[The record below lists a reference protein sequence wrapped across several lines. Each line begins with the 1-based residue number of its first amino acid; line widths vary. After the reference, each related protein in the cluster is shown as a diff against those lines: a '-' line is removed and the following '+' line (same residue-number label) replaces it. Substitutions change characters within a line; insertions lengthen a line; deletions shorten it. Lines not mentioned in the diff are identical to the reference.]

1 MSYNCINNSLP
12 LGLHYHHLH
21 GIALAV
27 SHDRCLANI
36 LFSSSLSFGPLWWFV
51 LLHGPLALI
60 LPGPSWLLLGP
71 PPWPFMAPPWP
82 SSLALLHDPP
92 PWFFMPPPWSWSSSS
107 LVLVLLLGPGPPPAG
122 HSLPSLSPRSFSSPL
137 RQVTVMFLS
146 IF

>member
-51 LLHGPLALI
+51 LLHGPLALH
-60 LPGPSWLLLGP
+60 G
-71 PPWPFMAPPWP
+71 
-82 SSLALLHDPP
+82 SSLALLPGPP
-92 PWFFMPPPWSWSSSS
+92 SWSSSLVLHGSS
-107 LVLVLLLGPGPPPAG
+107 LVLVLLLPGLGPPPAG
-122 HSLPSLSPRSFSSPL
+122 HSLPSLSLWSFSSPL
-137 RQVTVMFLS
+137 RQVTVIFLS